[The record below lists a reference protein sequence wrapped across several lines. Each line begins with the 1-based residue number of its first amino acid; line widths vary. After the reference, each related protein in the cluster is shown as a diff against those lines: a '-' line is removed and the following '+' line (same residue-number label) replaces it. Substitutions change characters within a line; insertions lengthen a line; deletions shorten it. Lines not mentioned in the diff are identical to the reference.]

1 MGCVRALGLL
11 ITCVAFC
18 VGALVVLGQLGVL

>member
-11 ITCVAFC
+11 VTCVCLC
-18 VGALVVLGQLGVL
+18 VGALLIAGQLGVL